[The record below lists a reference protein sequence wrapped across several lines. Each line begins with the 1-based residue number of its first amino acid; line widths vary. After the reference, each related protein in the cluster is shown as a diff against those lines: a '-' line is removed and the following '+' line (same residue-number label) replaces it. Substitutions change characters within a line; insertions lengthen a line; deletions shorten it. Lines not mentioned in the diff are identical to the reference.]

1 MVMLNETEIKKDLF
15 KSKAMAK
22 FNHYIAGNLYY
33 NVEVFGEVYEFP
45 ISTIQ
50 EGPTFNDDESGLSM
64 YEVETVILSEDLGTT
79 RFESEIRGS
88 ELARWI
94 SKAIKNET
102 FIKLG

>member
-1 MVMLNETEIKKDLF
+1 MFNETEIKKDLF

-22 FNHYIAGNLYY
+22 FSHYIAGNLYY
-33 NVEVFGEVYEFP
+33 NVEVFGELYEFP
-45 ISTIQ
+45 IATVE

-64 YEVETVILSEDLGTT
+64 YEVETVVLSEDLGTT
-79 RFESEIRGS
+79 KFEAEIRGS

-94 SKAIKNET
+94 TKSIKNET

>member
-22 FNHYIAGNLYY
+22 FSHYIAGNLYY
-33 NVEVFGEVYEFP
+33 NVVIMGELYEFP
-45 ISTIQ
+45 ISTVEDNIV
-50 EGPTFNDDESGLSM
+50 DSLKSGLK
-64 YEVETVILSEDLGTT
+64 LSEDLGTT

>member
-1 MVMLNETEIKKDLF
+1 MLNETEIKKDLF

-33 NVEVFGEVYEFP
+33 NVVIMGELYEFP
-45 ISTIQ
+45 ISTVEDNIV
-50 EGPTFNDDESGLSM
+50 DSLKSGLK
-64 YEVETVILSEDLGTT
+64 LSEDLGTT

>member
-1 MVMLNETEIKKDLF
+1 MFNEIEIKKDLM

-22 FNHYIAGNLYY
+22 FSHYIAGNLYY
-33 NVEVFGEVYEFP
+33 NVVIMDELYEFP
-45 ISTIQ
+45 IATI
-50 EGPTFNDDESGLSM
+50 ESANDGHFNIQLS
-64 YEVETVILSEDLGTT
+64 SDLGTT
-79 RFESEIRGS
+79 RFEAEIRGS